1 MEIRWKLHFYGHICT
16 DLGISIAGDTEEK
29 EKLKK
34 LSKWGKWQIAKFSHT
49 SKIRN
54 SLYCNVDFEL
64 IQPIELVGHS
74 LIQTS
79 PVNILFV
86 SRTSS
91 RRREDV
97 FARRL
102 QVVLDDEKLLC

>member
-16 DLGISIAGDTEEK
+16 DLGIPIAGDTEEK

-54 SLYCNVDFEL
+54 SLSCNVDFEL
-64 IQPIELVGHS
+64 ILLIEFQS
-74 LIQTS
+74 KA
-79 PVNILFV
+79 NIEIIGF
-86 SRTSS
+86 
-91 RRREDV
+91 
-97 FARRL
+97 
-102 QVVLDDEKLLC
+102 

>member
-16 DLGISIAGDTEEK
+16 DLGIPIAGDTEEK

-54 SLYCNVDFEL
+54 SLSCNVDFEL
-64 IQPIELVGHS
+64 ILLIEF
-74 LIQTS
+74 QNKA
-79 PVNILFV
+79 NIEIIGF
-86 SRTSS
+86 
-91 RRREDV
+91 
-97 FARRL
+97 
-102 QVVLDDEKLLC
+102 

>member
-16 DLGISIAGDTEEK
+16 DLGIPIAGDTEEK

-64 IQPIELVGHS
+64 IQPIEFQNKTNTENYWV
-74 LIQTS
+74 LI
-79 PVNILFV
+79 NAFWIRLRFV
-86 SRTSS
+86 KYRFV
-91 RRREDV
+91 RCRFVRY
-97 FARRL
+97 
-102 QVVLDDEKLLC
+102 

>member
-16 DLGISIAGDTEEK
+16 DLGIPIAGDTEEK

-54 SLYCNVDFEL
+54 SLSSNVDFEL
-64 IQPIELVGHS
+64 ILLIEFQS
-74 LIQTS
+74 KA
-79 PVNILFV
+79 NIEIIGF
-86 SRTSS
+86 
-91 RRREDV
+91 
-97 FARRL
+97 
-102 QVVLDDEKLLC
+102 

>member
-54 SLYCNVDFEL
+54 SLSCNVDFEL
-64 IQPIELVGHS
+64 ILLIEFQS
-74 LIQTS
+74 KA
-79 PVNILFV
+79 NIEIIGF
-86 SRTSS
+86 
-91 RRREDV
+91 
-97 FARRL
+97 
-102 QVVLDDEKLLC
+102 